1 MPRSALPRI
10 VLLAL
15 IWGSAFLWIK
25 LADRGFSA
33 VEVTLA
39 RLALGAAVLFVIVSV
54 RRQAIP
60 RSGRLW
66 AQIAVAALFANAVPY
81 LLFAVAEQTVDS
93 STAGIINA
101 TTPLWTVVLALAVRH
116 QKSVTGWQAAGLA
129 AGFAGAVLIFT
140 PWHTAGGL
148 LSAGGLECLA
158 ASVSYAV
165 SYIYMDRYLARRG
178 IGPVVLSAC
187 QLAAAAVMLAIALGI
202 SGVQTPHVTA
212 ENVAAI
218 AVLGIIG
225 TGFAYVL
232 NYQIITSEGATV
244 ASTVTYLLPVVAIVL
259 GVLVLGETITMTTL
273 AGIALVLAGVALTR
287 RRVRPAQVEQET
299 SPDDSAGNGGTKD
312 RTMRR
317 QRKPTPRVVAN
328 RDRVGREHRSSTD
341 TDAMDATGG
350 QRAEGPED
358 GTNVVHRG
366 QRADEIRQERR
377 AEERSSEQPSRPAD
391 ESKPNRGAARGRSG
405 IPNSRPI
412 IRPPRV

>member
-1 MPRSALPRI
+1 VTRSALPRI
-10 VLLAL
+10 GLLAL

-25 LADRGFSA
+25 LADRGFSP

-39 RLALGAAVLFVIVSV
+39 RLTLGAAVLFAVMLA
-54 RRQAIP
+54 RREKAP
-60 RSGRLW
+60 RSMRLW
-66 AQIAVAALFANAVPY
+66 AIIAIAALFANAVPY
-81 LLFAVAEQTVDS
+81 LLFAVAEQTVES

-116 QKSVTGWQAAGLA
+116 QKSVTRWQAAGLI

-148 LSAGGLECLA
+148 FSAGGLECLA

-187 QLAAAAVMLAIALGI
+187 QLAAAAVMLAIALGV

-212 ENVAAI
+212 ESVAAI
-218 AVLGIIG
+218 AVLGIVG
-225 TGFAYVL
+225 TGLAYVL

-259 GVLVLGETITMTTL
+259 GVVVLGESITVTTL

-287 RRVRPAQVEQET
+287 RRV
-299 SPDDSAGNGGTKD
+299 
-312 RTMRR
+312 
-317 QRKPTPRVVAN
+317 KPVN
-328 RDRVGREHRSSTD
+328 DEHRV
-341 TDAMDATGG
+341 
-350 QRAEGPED
+350 E
-358 GTNVVHRG
+358 
-366 QRADEIRQERR
+366 
-377 AEERSSEQPSRPAD
+377 
-391 ESKPNRGAARGRSG
+391 
-405 IPNSRPI
+405 
-412 IRPPRV
+412 

>member
-1 MPRSALPRI
+1 MTRSALPRI
-10 VLLAL
+10 ALLAL

-25 LADRGFSA
+25 LADRGFSP

-39 RLALGAAVLFVIVSV
+39 RLALGAAVLFVIVRV
-54 RRQAIP
+54 RREAIP

-66 AQIAVAALFANAVPY
+66 VQIAVAALFANAVPY

-116 QKSVTGWQAAGLA
+116 QKSVTRWQAAGLI

-148 LSAGGLECLA
+148 FSAGGLECLA

-165 SYIYMDRYLARRG
+165 SYIYMDRFLARRG

-187 QLAAAAVMLAIALGI
+187 QLAAAAVMLAIALGV

-212 ENVAAI
+212 ESVAAI
-218 AVLGIIG
+218 AVLGIVG

-259 GVLVLGETITMTTL
+259 GVVVLGESITVITL

-287 RRVRPAQVEQET
+287 RRVKPA
-299 SPDDSAGNGGTKD
+299 N
-312 RTMRR
+312 
-317 QRKPTPRVVAN
+317 
-328 RDRVGREHRSSTD
+328 
-341 TDAMDATGG
+341 
-350 QRAEGPED
+350 
-358 GTNVVHRG
+358 
-366 QRADEIRQERR
+366 DERLGE
-377 AEERSSEQPSRPAD
+377 
-391 ESKPNRGAARGRSG
+391 
-405 IPNSRPI
+405 
-412 IRPPRV
+412 